1 VLLKTVRENISEL
14 KHELMS
20 TITRLGK
27 CYERIFKEN
36 KKIDWKCWLEDSRDF
51 SNQGDI
57 NEFYAE
63 LLKDVRLFKQQT
75 VPQLNN
81 EYKKYLKWNF

>member
-1 VLLKTVRENISEL
+1 VLLKVVRENISEL
-14 KHELMS
+14 KHGLMS

-27 CYERIFKEN
+27 SYERMFKDN
-36 KKIDWKCWLEDSRDF
+36 KKFNWRYWNTYINEF

-57 NEFYAE
+57 DKFYAE
-63 LLKDVRLFKQQT
+63 LLEDVRLFKQQT

-81 EYKKYLKWNF
+81 EYKEYLKWNF